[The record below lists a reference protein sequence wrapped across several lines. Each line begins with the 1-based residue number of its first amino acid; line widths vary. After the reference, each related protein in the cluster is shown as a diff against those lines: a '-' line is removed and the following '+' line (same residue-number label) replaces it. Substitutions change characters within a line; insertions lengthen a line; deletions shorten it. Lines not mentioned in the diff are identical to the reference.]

1 MDKLGVGIIG
11 CGAVFGVHADAVE
24 KLEIAKL
31 AAVADIREDAVKEA
45 AARYGCDF
53 FTDYRELLK
62 NPAIQAVHICTPH
75 HLHASMAIDA
85 LRAGK
90 HVLTEKPVA
99 IDAADAAEMVE
110 TARTCGKH
118 LAVCFQNRFNQ
129 TSVKA
134 REVIDSGMLGR
145 IKGIKGIVTWYRD
158 GSYYTESGW
167 RGDRER
173 AGGGVL
179 ITQALHTLD
188 LMQWFCGEA
197 ERIMG
202 HADNRCFRSVIEVE
216 DTAEATIWF
225 KNGARGIF
233 YATVCHTDN
242 SPVVIEIHCE
252 KGSLTIWDGELYL
265 ARDDKR
271 ELLARDQLASGE
283 KAYWGLSHEKLI
295 RHFYECILQDKA
307 DYISVPDAYVSVE
320 MAMGIYESSANGREY
335 FFRGLK

>member
-118 LAVCFQNRFNQ
+118 LAVCFQNRFNP

-134 REVIDSGMLGR
+134 REVIDSGMLGKV
-145 IKGIKGIVTWYRD
+145 KGI
-158 GSYYTESGW
+158 
-167 RGDRER
+167 GDRTGANELTPPKAAGEATGK
-173 AGGGVL
+173 AGGASSSPGPPHAGPDAVVL
-179 ITQALHTLD
+179 
-188 LMQWFCGEA
+188 
-197 ERIMG
+197 
-202 HADNRCFRSVIEVE
+202 
-216 DTAEATIWF
+216 
-225 KNGARGIF
+225 RGSG
-233 YATVCHTDN
+233 TDN
-242 SPVVIEIHCE
+242 GPRRQQVFQERYRS
-252 KGSLTIWDGELYL
+252 
-265 ARDDKR
+265 
-271 ELLARDQLASGE
+271 
-283 KAYWGLSHEKLI
+283 
-295 RHFYECILQDKA
+295 
-307 DYISVPDAYVSVE
+307 
-320 MAMGIYESSANGREY
+320 
-335 FFRGLK
+335 